1 MAVFKYEA
9 VDIDASVVAGTVI
22 ADSPRGARDS
32 LRERGLTITQVVT
45 IDEAASGTMMRRR
58 RGRSAGEVIAFVR
71 EMGTLL
77 AAGIPLLTALGTLER
92 QHSRQFKTVI
102 QKLSDQV
109 AAGSGLGEAMSHA
122 PEYFDELC
130 VNIVKVGE
138 NTGSLETALKR
149 LADFKEKAHR
159 LRSQVTTALMY
170 PMVVCLIGLAVSIF
184 LMTYVVPNLMATLE
198 QAGNELPALTRGV
211 KAMSDF
217 LLAYWWA
224 LLMGIGAAVIG
235 ANLLLRGER
244 VRHLADGLV
253 LKLPLLG
260 DLIRKENVSRL
271 AVVMAALLRS
281 GLEFIEAIQI
291 TRRTLTNRVFRD
303 ALDEYETAVAAG
315 RDVSAPL
322 EESGV
327 FGPMVVQMLA
337 VGQQAGQLEDMLEQL
352 AAAYD
357 QEVATASA
365 RLTALL
371 EPFLIVVLAV
381 LVGTVALAMILPIL
395 EVSNVL

>member
-1 MAVFKYEA
+1 
-9 VDIDASVVAGTVI
+9 
-22 ADSPRGARDS
+22 
-32 LRERGLTITQVVT
+32 
-45 IDEAASGTMMRRR
+45 
-58 RGRSAGEVIAFVR
+58 
-71 EMGTLL
+71 
-77 AAGIPLLTALGTLER
+77 
-92 QHSRQFKTVI
+92 
-102 QKLSDQV
+102 
-109 AAGSGLGEAMSHA
+109 MSHA

-303 ALDEYETAVAAG
+303 ALDE
-315 RDVSAPL
+315 
-322 EESGV
+322 
-327 FGPMVVQMLA
+327 
-337 VGQQAGQLEDMLEQL
+337 
-352 AAAYD
+352 
-357 QEVATASA
+357 
-365 RLTALL
+365 
-371 EPFLIVVLAV
+371 
-381 LVGTVALAMILPIL
+381 
-395 EVSNVL
+395 